1 MEPLAVWHLN
11 VGLMAA
17 LLLTVVAAVV
27 FSIRRFLRRYNG
39 KENPQRVERTNPS
52 RED

>member
-1 MEPLAVWHLN
+1 MDPLAVWHLN

-17 LLLTVVAAVV
+17 LILTVMAALF
-27 FSIRRFLRRYNG
+27 FSIRRFLRRYKG
-39 KENPQRVERTNPS
+39 KENPQRVERTDPS